1 MGLFSSSWCQM
12 MDAASRKLCKTDNN
26 KDALSCGK
34 WLCHESCW
42 KASIKAI
49 ENGRPVDV
57 TCIGGI
63 NLYAVPILANGEVI
77 GAINFGHGNPP
88 DDESELQRL
97 SDLYQI
103 PIEKMR
109 KARRDYQ
116 VRPQFIID
124 HAKKRIQVSAK
135 HIGNLVERKQAEE
148 NLKQIHLEV
157 QELNETLEKKV
168 VQRTERINQ
177 LLEQK
182 DEFINQLGH
191 DLKNPLGPFLQLL
204 PVLENHVDDDK
215 DKQLVKVLN
224 RNAKYMRNLVKKTI
238 DLAKLNSSKTKFS
251 FEDVSLSDIIDEV
264 VAANSSLF
272 DNHDVVVDNKVSS
285 DCLVHADALH
295 IEEVFTNLFN
305 NAVKYSEDKRW
316 ISIDAVEKDDFVV
329 VSIRDKGVGIS
340 DEQLPFLFDEYYKA
354 DASRHD
360 FDSSGLG
367 LPICKRIVEKH
378 GGRIW
383 AESPGIGKGSTFYFT
398 LPKVI
403 T

>member
-1 MGLFSSSWCQM
+1 M